1 VQTRARLRHRSLT
14 IALLLLLLLVATG
27 VARADEERAALRQR
41 GHHKKVVG
49 AWLIGVGTFLD
60 LSTTAL
66 TFTGLARGGWSL
78 TPKEPTDQA
87 LLYTGVVGNFVL
99 DSILTAGIVVY
110 CDGGVLMR
118 RADQG
123 R

>member
-1 VQTRARLRHRSLT
+1 VRSRRWL
-14 IALLLLLLLVATG
+14 ALALALSWLATG
-27 VARADEERAALRQR
+27 VARADEDRQELLRR

-49 AWLIGVGTFLD
+49 AWLIGVGTLFD
-60 LSTTAL
+60 LGTTAL

-78 TPKEPTDQA
+78 APKDPTDQA

-110 CDGGVLMR
+110 CDGGALMR
-118 RADQG
+118 RA